1 MRRAERVVRVETEG
15 NIERLR
21 QTALLLQAEN
31 ARLHHRLIEL
41 TRQLAAAQGATATQ
55 LELEIQVLHEELAAR
70 TRKLFG
76 ASSERRGPEASPER
90 AESPAATPP
99 PRRGHG
105 PCAQPQLP
113 IVETVHRLDEPDR
126 ICPSC
131 GGALEEWT
139 GQFEE
144 AEEIDVVERSFR
156 VVTHRRQKY
165 RCRCGGCVDT
175 ALGPPKLLVGGR
187 YSVNFAVEVA
197 IAKYADHLPLARQ
210 VRQMAR
216 AGLRVNTQALWDQ
229 LWALRVHLLPS
240 YEALGAYVRSAPVI
254 GADETTWRLMAKR
267 GTTTWWVWAVTRP
280 DAVYYRLDPSRSAA
294 AAGTLLG
301 DFAGVVV
308 ADGYSAYRA
317 LRAER
322 GASGAPRPFTLAA
335 CWAHARR
342 KLVEAEPAYPQV
354 RTVLDLIRDL
364 YAIEARG
371 RELSEDGARRPAL
384 AGWRQGE
391 SKPLTEQIK
400 GWLQAEA
407 ALPRSA
413 LGRAI
418 GYILDLWPGL
428 TEFLANPAIPIDN
441 NHTER
446 ALRGVAI
453 GRRNHYGSRSERGT
467 QVAALFY
474 SLIES
479 AKLSGLEPAAYLREA
494 TSRAIANPGT
504 VTLPRDLLGSPP
516 DTS

>member
-1 MRRAERVVRVETEG
+1 MVRVETEG
-15 NIERLR
+15 NIELLR
-21 QTALLLQAEN
+21 QTAVLLQAEN
-31 ARLHHRLIEL
+31 ARLHHRLLTL

-55 LELEIQVLHEELAAR
+55 LELEIQLLQEELAAR
-70 TRKLFG
+70 TRTLFG
-76 ASSERRGPEASPER
+76 ASSERRGG
-90 AESPAATPP
+90 AESNEREETAATAPP
-99 PRRGHG
+99 ERRGHG
-105 PCAQPQLP
+105 PRAQPQLP
-113 IVETVHRLDEPDR
+113 IVEAIHRLDDPDQ
-126 ICPSC
+126 ICASC
-131 GGALEEWT
+131 GGALTEWA

-156 VVTHRRQKY
+156 LVRHRRQKY
-165 RCRCGGCVDT
+165 RCRCGGCVET
-175 ALGPPKLLVGGR
+175 ALGPPKLLPGGR
-187 YSVNFAVEVA
+187 YSVHFAVEVA

-216 AGLRVNTQALWDQ
+216 AGLQVGTQGLWDQ
-229 LWALRVHLLPS
+229 LWALGVHLLPS
-240 YEALGAYVRSAPVI
+240 YEALGAYVLSAPVV

-267 GTTTWWVWAVTRP
+267 GTTKWWVWAVSRP
-280 DAVYYRLDPSRSAA
+280 DAVFYRLDPSRSAKA
-294 AAGTLLG
+294 AAKLLG
-301 DFAGVVV
+301 EFAGVVV

-322 GASGAPRPFTLAA
+322 RESGAPPPFTLAA

-342 KLVEAEPAYPQV
+342 KLIEAEPAYPQV

-371 RELSEDGARRPAL
+371 RELADNSSERLAAL
-384 AGWRQGE
+384 ARWRQSE
-391 SKPLTEQIK
+391 STPLTTQIET
-400 GWLQAEA
+400 WLRAEA

-428 TEFLANPAIPIDN
+428 TEFLTNAAIPIDN

-446 ALRGVAI
+446 SLRGVAI
-453 GRRNHYGSRSERGT
+453 GRKNHYGSRSERGT

-479 AKLSGLEPAAYLREA
+479 AKLSGLEPSAYLREA

-504 VTLPRDLLGSPP
+504 VTLPRDLLGAQP

>member
-1 MRRAERVVRVETEG
+1 VVRVETEG
-15 NIERLR
+15 NIELLR

-31 ARLHHRLIEL
+31 ARLHHRLLTL

-55 LELEIQVLHEELAAR
+55 LELEIQLLQEELAAR
-70 TRKLFG
+70 TRTLFG
-76 ASSERRGPEASPER
+76 AASERRGGADSKECEGP
-90 AESPAATPP
+90 PAAAPP

-105 PCAQPQLP
+105 PRAQHQLP
-113 IVETVHRLDEPDR
+113 IVAAIPRLDDPDQ
-126 ICPSC
+126 ICASC
-131 GGALEEWT
+131 GGTLTEWA

-144 AEEIDVVERSFR
+144 AEEIDVVERRFR
-156 VVTHRRQKY
+156 LVKHRRQKY
-165 RCRCGGCVDT
+165 RCRCGGCVET
-175 ALGPPKLLVGGR
+175 ALGPPKLLPGGR
-187 YSVNFAVEVA
+187 YSVPFAVAVA

-216 AGLRVNTQALWDQ
+216 AGLQVSTQGLWDQ
-229 LWALRVHLLPS
+229 LWALRVHLLPT
-240 YEALGAYVRSAPVI
+240 YEALGAYVLSAPVV
-254 GADETTWRLMAKR
+254 GADETTWRLMEKR
-267 GTTTWWVWAVTRP
+267 GTSQWWVWAVTRP
-280 DAVYYRLDPSRSAA
+280 DAVFYRLDPSRSAKA
-294 AAGTLLG
+294 AATLLG

-322 GASGAPRPFTLAA
+322 RASGAPPPFTLAA

-342 KLVEAEPAYPQV
+342 KLIEAEPAYPQV

-371 RELSEDGARRPAL
+371 RELGEDSERLAAL
-384 AGWRQGE
+384 ARWRQSE
-391 SKPLTEQIK
+391 STPLTTQIET
-400 GWLQAEA
+400 WLRAEA

-428 TEFLANPAIPIDN
+428 TEFLTNAAIPIDN

-446 ALRGVAI
+446 SLRGVAV
-453 GRRNHYGSRSERGT
+453 GRKNHYGSRSERGT

-479 AKLSGLEPAAYLREA
+479 AKLSGLEPSAYLREA
-494 TSRAIANPGT
+494 TIRAIANPGT
-504 VTLPRDLLGSPP
+504 VTLPRDLLGPHP